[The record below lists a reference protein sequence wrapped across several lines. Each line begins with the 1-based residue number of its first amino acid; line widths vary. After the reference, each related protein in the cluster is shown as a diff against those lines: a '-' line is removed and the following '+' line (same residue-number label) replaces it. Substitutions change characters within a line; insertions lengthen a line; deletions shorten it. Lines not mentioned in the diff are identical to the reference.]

1 MRLDQVMSSPVV
13 TVPGT
18 TLLADC
24 AVLMAERHLR
34 HLPVVDAQGRCTG
47 LVTDYEI
54 QHRGSMETPKVWVPR
69 DASDATLTAAMV
81 QRTIEVERPASAP
94 LHEVLIDLAE
104 SSQDLALALD
114 ADHRPEGILTEH
126 DVVRLVSDL
135 WDGDGGSASEEWLR
149 TSELPLLDAEMQALE
164 ARSWMARRRERHA
177 LVIRRG
183 LLVGVLSLRDV
194 ALEEHVHPHLT
205 ASDVANRPVCVG
217 TVPDPV
223 RAARMLHD
231 RKIGVLPVVDPERRP
246 IAMVSRRDLA
256 HALAARLASRG

>member
-1 MRLDQVMSSPVV
+1 MRLDEVMSSPVV
-13 TVPGT
+13 TVHGG

-24 AVLMAERHLR
+24 AVVMTERHLR
-34 HLPVVDAQGRCTG
+34 HLPVVDAAGRCTG

-54 QHRGSMETPKVWVPR
+54 QHRGSMETPRVWVPR
-69 DASDATLTAAMV
+69 EPADATLTAAMV
-81 QRTIEVERPASAP
+81 QRTIEVERPPSAP

-104 SSQDLALALD
+104 SAQDLVLVLD
-114 ADHRPEGILTEH
+114 GERRPVGILTEH
-126 DVVRLVSDL
+126 DVVRLVTEL
-135 WDGDGGSASEEWLR
+135 WDGGEGSAVDDWLR

-177 LVIRRG
+177 LVVRRG

-194 ALEEHVHPHLT
+194 ALEEHVHAHLT
-205 ASDVANRPVCVG
+205 ASDVANRPVCVS

-223 RAARMLHD
+223 RAARLLHD
-231 RKIGVLPVVDPERRP
+231 RKIGVLPVVDTERRP

-256 HALAARLASRG
+256 HALSSRLRG